1 MGFALA
7 RAARARGAEVTLV
20 AGVTS
25 VDPPSDVRL
34 IKTTTAAQMHRAV
47 IENAANATVFI
58 AAAAVADYA
67 PARTADQ
74 KIKKTKPSM
83 QLELERT
90 PDILGDLAA
99 MRRNGQLI
107 IGFAAETE
115 NLIQHATEKL
125 KKKGLDAIVANDVS
139 NSDSGFD
146 SENNAVAIVFH
157 DDREIVQLPL
167 MSKTET
173 AQRILDEIAK
183 LRRNQKSRQ
192 ASNPC

>member
-1 MGFALA
+1 
-7 RAARARGAEVTLV
+7 
-20 AGVTS
+20 
-25 VDPPSDVRL
+25 
-34 IKTTTAAQMHRAV
+34 MHRAV
-47 IENAANATVFI
+47 IENAANATIFI

-115 NLIQHATEKL
+115 NLIQHATGKAKEKR
-125 KKKGLDAIVANDVS
+125 ARRNC
-139 NSDSGFD
+139 
-146 SENNAVAIVFH
+146 
-157 DDREIVQLPL
+157 RE
-167 MSKTET
+167 
-173 AQRILDEIAK
+173 RRFK
-183 LRRNQKSRQ
+183 LRLRF
-192 ASNPC
+192 